1 MELTLISFATMAEE
15 GALRECLHELGHVV
29 EAIPGLSWLDHKI
42 HAPPHPAA
50 LFLGSANFP
59 RERLLAALDGSVRPV
74 GIGIFHRNTAPW
86 DKDVLAHCTEFIGWP
101 CEPAE
106 LSFRLERT
114 LVDARPNPVL
124 ANANTLIEEF
134 ALLNLVGS
142 SPAFLEALALIKK
155 VSRCEAPALIEGE
168 TGTGKE
174 MAARAIHYLG
184 MRRDYPFVPVNC
196 GAIPDNLFEN
206 ELFGHERGAFTDA
219 KEAQPGLVA
228 QAEKGTLFLD
238 EVDALSAK
246 GQVVLLR
253 FLQDQQY
260 KPLGSRCTRQASV
273 RVIAACNTDLEER
286 VAAGTFRQDLLFRL
300 KILGVTLPPLR
311 SRVGDAR
318 LLAEHFLQRFAARHG
333 RPAKRLHPS
342 TLHWMQSYHWPG
354 NVRELES
361 FIQREFLLEEDGMIY
376 PRVYRPSRERR
387 HNSSD
392 RRQQSFSLGFREA
405 KRESIAEFEK
415 AFLSWALEQS
425 QGNVTRA
432 AQRVGKERRAF
443 GRLLKKYGIDSV
455 PRRSDVDVK
464 EIESSWVKFDPCMHK
479 LKHRDSR

>member
-15 GALRECLHELGHVV
+15 GALRKCLHELGHVV
-29 EAIPGLSWLDHKI
+29 EAIPGFSWLDRKI
-42 HAPPHPAA
+42 HAPLHPAA

-86 DKDVLAHCTEFIGWP
+86 DKDVLARCTEFIGWP

-114 LVDARPNPVL
+114 VVDAGPKPAI
-124 ANANTLIEEF
+124 ANAGALIEEF
-134 ALLNLVGS
+134 ALLNLVGR

-184 MRRDYPFVPVNC
+184 VRRDYPFVPVNC

-219 KEAQPGLVA
+219 RQAQPGLVA
-228 QAEKGTLFLD
+228 QAQGGTLFLD
-238 EVDALSAK
+238 EVDALSPK

-260 KPLGSRCTRQASV
+260 KPLGSRYPRQANV
-273 RVIAACNTDLEER
+273 RVIAACNTDLERR
-286 VAAGTFRQDLLFRL
+286 VETGAFRQDLLFRL
-300 KILGVTLPPLR
+300 KILGVALPPLR
-311 SRVGDAR
+311 DRVGDAH

-333 RPAKRLHPS
+333 RPAKRLHPA
-342 TLHWMQSYHWPG
+342 TPRWLQSHSWPG
-354 NVRELES
+354 NVRELEN
-361 FIQREFLLEEDGMIY
+361 FIQREFLLEENEVIY
-376 PRVYRPSRERR
+376 PHLPRPSRERR

-392 RRQQSFSLGFREA
+392 RRQGQSFMLGFREA
-405 KRESIAEFEK
+405 KRRSIAEFEK
-415 AFLSWALEQS
+415 AYLSWALVLA
-425 QGNVTRA
+425 QGNITRA
-432 AQRVGKERRAF
+432 AEHVGKERRAF
-443 GRLLKKYGIDSV
+443 GRLLRKYCIDTAAY
-455 PRRSDVDVK
+455 
-464 EIESSWVKFDPCMHK
+464 
-479 LKHRDSR
+479 RDGASLRKIR